1 MDFSLNGVEPIY
13 VAGAII
19 VSYFLGTIPSA
30 LIVAKRGGVD
40 VTAEGSGNPGTS
52 NVVRL
57 LGWKY
62 GLVVFVSD
70 VLKGSASVG
79 LAYYLTHHNTGDGLN
94 VSYLAYACAYAA
106 VLGHTFP
113 VTRGFHGGKG
123 VATGGGTM
131 FVLYPVMSAVLCT
144 SWFVLRKLTG
154 KSALASLIITIAV
167 PVYVIATVGFGEPD
181 SWQIAAVLGL
191 VGMIIIRHLPNIRRM
206 RANEELAA

>member
-62 GLVVFVSD
+62 GLVVFIAD

-79 LAYYLTHHNTGDGLN
+79 IAYYLTHTYGDNLT

-144 SWFVLRKLTG
+144 LWFVIRKLTG
-154 KSALASLIITIAV
+154 KSAVASLVITTAV
-167 PVYVIATVGFGEPD
+167 PVYVIATVGFGEPQ

-191 VGMIIIRHLPNIRRM
+191 VGLIIIRHMPNIRRM
-206 RANEELAA
+206 RKHEELAA

>member
-1 MDFSLNGVEPIY
+1 VI
-13 VAGAII
+13 
-19 VSYFLGTIPSA
+19 
-30 LIVAKRGGVD
+30 
-40 VTAEGSGNPGTS
+40 
-52 NVVRL
+52 RL

-62 GLVVFVSD
+62 GLVVFVTD

-79 LAYYLTHHNTGDGLN
+79 IAYYLTHQFGDGLN

-144 SWFVLRKLTG
+144 SWFVIRKLTG
-154 KSALASLIITIAV
+154 KSAVASLAITIAV
-167 PVYVIATVGFGEPD
+167 PVYVIVTVGFGEPD

>member
-1 MDFSLNGVEPIY
+1 MDFSLNGVETIY
-13 VAGAII
+13 VGGAII

-62 GLVVFVSD
+62 GLVVFVTD

-79 LAYYLTHHNTGDGLN
+79 IAYYLTHHNTGDGLN

-106 VLGHTFP
+106 VFGHTFP
-113 VTRGFHGGKG
+113 VTRGFRGGKG

-144 SWFVLRKLTG
+144 SWFVIRKLTG
-154 KSALASLIITIAV
+154 KSAVASLVITIAV
-167 PVYVIATVGFGEPD
+167 PVYVIATVGFGESD

>member
-1 MDFSLNGVEPIY
+1 MDFSLNGVDPIY

-62 GLVVFVSD
+62 GLVVFVAD

-79 LAYYLTHHNTGDGLN
+79 IAYYLTHTYGDNLN

-113 VTRGFHGGKG
+113 VTRGFRGGKG

-144 SWFVLRKLTG
+144 SWFVIRKLTG
-154 KSALASLIITIAV
+154 KSAVASLIITIAV
-167 PVYVIATVGFGEPD
+167 PVYVIATVGLGEPQ

-191 VGMIIIRHLPNIRRM
+191 VGLIIIRHMPNIRRM
-206 RANEELAA
+206 RKHEELAA

>member
-57 LGWKY
+57 LGWKC

-79 LAYYLTHHNTGDGLN
+79 LAYYLTHHFGDGLN

-167 PVYVIATVGFGEPD
+167 PVYVIATVGFGEPN

>member
-13 VAGAII
+13 VVGAII

-62 GLVVFVSD
+62 GLVVFVAD

-79 LAYYLTHHNTGDGLN
+79 IAYYLTHTYGDNLN

-123 VATGGGTM
+123 EATGGGTM

-154 KSALASLIITIAV
+154 KSAVASLIITIAV

>member
-62 GLVVFVSD
+62 GLVVFVAD

-79 LAYYLTHHNTGDGLN
+79 IAYYLTHTYGDNLN

-144 SWFVLRKLTG
+144 SWFVIRKLTG
-154 KSALASLIITIAV
+154 KSAVASLVITIAV
-167 PVYVIATVGFGEPD
+167 PVYVIATVGLGEPD
-181 SWQIAAVLGL
+181 SWQIVAVLGL
-191 VGMIIIRHLPNIRRM
+191 VGMIIIRHMPNIRRM

>member
-1 MDFSLNGVEPIY
+1 MDFSLNGVAPLY

-19 VSYFLGTIPSA
+19 VSYFLGTTPSA
-30 LIVAKRGGVD
+30 LMVAKRGGVD

-62 GLVVFVSD
+62 GLVVFIAD

-79 LAYYLTHHNTGDGLN
+79 IAYYLTHQFGDGLN

-106 VLGHTFP
+106 VIGHTFP
-113 VTRGFHGGKG
+113 VTRGFKGGKG

-131 FVLYPVMSAVLCT
+131 FVLYPMMSAVLCT
-144 SWFVLRKLTG
+144 SWFVLRKVTG
-154 KSALASLIITIAV
+154 KSAVASLVITIAV
-167 PVYVIATVGFGEPD
+167 PVYVTATVGFGQPD

-191 VGMIIIRHLPNIRRM
+191 VGLVIIRHLPNIRRI

>member
-62 GLVVFVSD
+62 GLVVFVAD

-79 LAYYLTHHNTGDGLN
+79 IAYYLTHTYGDNLN

-113 VTRGFHGGKG
+113 VTRGFRGGKG

-144 SWFVLRKLTG
+144 SWFVIRKLSG
-154 KSALASLIITIAV
+154 KSAVASLVITIAV
-167 PVYVIATVGFGEPD
+167 PVHVIATVGFGQPQ

-191 VGMIIIRHLPNIRRM
+191 VGLIIIRHMPNIRRI
-206 RANEELAA
+206 RKHEELAA

>member
-79 LAYYLTHHNTGDGLN
+79 IAYYLTHHCGDGLN

-113 VTRGFHGGKG
+113 VTRGFHGVKG

>member
-62 GLVVFVSD
+62 GLVVFVAD

-79 LAYYLTHHNTGDGLN
+79 IAYYLTHTYGDNLN

-113 VTRGFHGGKG
+113 VTRGFRGGKG

-144 SWFVLRKLTG
+144 SWFVIRKLTG
-154 KSALASLIITIAV
+154 KSAVASLIITIAV
-167 PVYVIATVGFGEPD
+167 PVYVIATVGLGEPQ

-191 VGMIIIRHLPNIRRM
+191 VGLIIIRHMPNIRRM
-206 RANEELAA
+206 RKHEELAA

>member
-13 VAGAII
+13 VAVAII

-79 LAYYLTHHNTGDGLN
+79 LAYYLTHHFGDGLN